1 MHTVITSININP
13 PIIISMLNIISNK
26 KDLFFFY
33 LRNIFLAITQKIT
46 KYIKATIELVNTI
59 KLVIIRLDICI
70 LIICTLSL
78 ID

>member
-26 KDLFFFY
+26 KDFFFFY
-33 LRNIFLAITQKIT
+33 LRNIVLAITQKIT